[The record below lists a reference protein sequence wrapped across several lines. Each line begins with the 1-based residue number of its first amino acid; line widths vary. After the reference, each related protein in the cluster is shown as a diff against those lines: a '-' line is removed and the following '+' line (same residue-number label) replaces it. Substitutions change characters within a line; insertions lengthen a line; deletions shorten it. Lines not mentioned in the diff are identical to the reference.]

1 MEKKKGINLSYSAV
15 DSYLSCSEK
24 FRLERI
30 EKLMPEVTG
39 MALTFGKAIDEAS
52 EIIFR
57 DKMKTDQYLKFD
69 REVMLGV
76 LKYRLLNIEYQGRI
90 EYGLTHTKIKYSKA
104 DVQPELLLPSD
115 LLSIRNYLESKG
127 LEVENI
133 YQYIEYFKDK
143 KSPDEEEI
151 ELYNYIA
158 HYALFRKG
166 ELMLDVLKE
175 WADNNLIEVKSFQ
188 RFFQIENDEGDVLRG
203 LIDLE
208 AILKSDPNKVITI
221 DLKTA
226 TNAVKQYP
234 DDIISRSKQLAIYS
248 EFSTSDVGYLVLDK
262 EIKKREPRVRL
273 REVYGVANDELKD
286 EVFDRIDEALMG
298 IKAGKFEKN
307 LDNCWNFG
315 GCSFRGL
322 CHYGSMKGLE
332 KRVFDKEKK

>member
-1 MEKKKGINLSYSAV
+1 MKKKGINLSYSAV

-39 MALTFGKAIDEAS
+39 MALIFGKAIDEAS

-69 REVMLGV
+69 RKVMMSL
-76 LKYRLLNIEYQGRI
+76 LKYRLTNVEYQGKTI
-90 EYGLTHTKIKYSKA
+90 YGVTSTKIKYSKA

-115 LLSIRNYLESKG
+115 IISIRNYLDTKG

-143 KSPDEEEI
+143 KSPDDEEI

-158 HYALFRKG
+158 HHALFRKG

-208 AILKSDPNKVITI
+208 AILKSAPNKVITI

-248 EFSTSDVGYLVLDK
+248 EFSTSDVGYLILDK

-307 LDNCWNFG
+307 LDNCFAFG
-315 GCSFRGL
+315 KCFAYDL
-322 CHYGSMKGLE
+322 CRNGSKTGIV
-332 KRVFDKEKK
+332 KKEIV